1 MSNKL
6 GAKIDAI
13 QQLREKKRKLEEQV
27 KLTNEQIELAEKAL
41 IVQMDGDGVV
51 RATGQLATVSISETI
66 KPSVED
72 WDEFYNYI
80 SKHKY
85 FHLLERR
92 PSVTGCRELFE
103 TKGKIPGVVPFTQRK
118 LNIRTVT

>member
-13 QQLREKKRKLEEQV
+13 QQLREVKRRLEEQV
-27 KLTNEQIELAEKAL
+27 KQTTEQIEAAEKAL
-41 IVQMDGDGVV
+41 IAQMDGDGVV
-51 RATGQLATVSISETI
+51 RATGKLATVSISETI
-66 KPSVED
+66 KPAVED

-80 SKHKY
+80 SKNKY

-118 LNIRTVT
+118 LNIRTV